1 MSFCKYVCYEL
12 ILIYIDKAIHEC
24 SSSIQEREAAIDEF
38 YKVLKK
44 TKDGVAYGV
53 HLLAEKIA
61 DSPEQESLEALDV
74 SY

>member
-1 MSFCKYVCYEL
+1 MNL
-12 ILIYIDKAIHEC
+12 ILIYIYIDKAIHEC